1 MNNKH
6 IDCWMN
12 DEVFIKQLD
21 LSVSQLSSINMPQH
35 WIDFIKCTEDIMQEN
50 KIYKLLD
57 IGCGSGI
64 YYKLCSK
71 YLPNIQYFG
80 TDFSNNA
87 INTAKDYWGVDCF
100 SVKNVFELDIDY
112 VTEFDLIHLGAVLDV
127 LPNGDEALESILKL
141 KSKNVILGRIDF
153 TNNISHNY
161 EYSAYD
167 SIFIRYKH
175 NVNNF
180 FNIIKNHNYEAK
192 QFNSTF
198 HLKYLN

>member
-12 DEVFIKQLD
+12 DEVFIKKLD

-87 INTAKDYWGVDCF
+87 INTAKNSWGVNCF
-100 SVKNVFELDIDY
+100 CV
-112 VTEFDLIHLGAVLDV
+112 
-127 LPNGDEALESILKL
+127 
-141 KSKNVILGRIDF
+141 
-153 TNNISHNY
+153 NI
-161 EYSAYD
+161 
-167 SIFIRYKH
+167 R
-175 NVNNF
+175 
-180 FNIIKNHNYEAK
+180 
-192 QFNSTF
+192 
-198 HLKYLN
+198 